1 MAEAKQLGDSGQ
13 TAASGLFA
21 VFRPEKEKARKKGD
35 VCMKLKTTLYGRT
48 YAFKSIAEVLAKANE
63 PKSADRLQGI
73 AAETAS
79 ERVAAKVVLSELT
92 VGDLTENPTIPY
104 EEDEVTRVN
113 LDGLNRPM
121 YQQFKNKTMGELR
134 DWLLD
139 HKTTTQE
146 LGRSSRAFT
155 GEVAAAV
162 AKIMSAMDLVYG
174 AKKFVCPTKC
184 VTEIGLPGTLSFRCQ
199 TNSPTDDV
207 QSILIGLMEGVSFGC
222 GDACLGI
229 NPVGDNAEN
238 TMRMAEGVHNFMV
251 KNGIPTQ
258 VTILSHITTQMEA
271 VRRGAPLSMLFQS
284 IAGTQSANEN
294 FGVSRE
300 LLQEAYGLALEKCTG
315 LGPNLL
321 YFETGQGSEVSIGA
335 DCGVDEMTLEART
348 YGFGRYFR
356 PFMVN
361 NVSGFI
367 GPETL
372 YDGKEMIRANLEDHF
387 MGKFLGLPMGM
398 APCYTNHTSITQDD
412 QEMATALLAMAGA
425 NYYMGVPVGDD
436 VMLSYQDTSFHDD
449 ATLRELTGRKPAPEF
464 HRWMMKMDLM
474 DENGVLT
481 ARAGDGSIFL
491 K

>member
-1 MAEAKQLGDSGQ
+1 
-13 TAASGLFA
+13 
-21 VFRPEKEKARKKGD
+21 
-35 VCMKLKTTLYGRT
+35 MKLKTSLNGKSYE
-48 YAFKSIAEVLAKANE
+48 FKSITEVLAKANE
-63 PKSADRLQGI
+63 PKSADRFQGI

-92 VGDLTENPTIPY
+92 VEDLTENPTIPY

-113 LDGLNRPM
+113 IDGLNRPM
-121 YQQFKNKTMGELR
+121 YERFKGMTIGELR
-134 DWLLD
+134 EWILD
-139 HKTTTQE
+139 HKTSREE
-146 LGRSSRAFT
+146 LCRASRAFT
-155 GEVAAAV
+155 GEVVAAV

-174 AKKFVCPTKC
+174 ASKIVRPTKC
-184 VTEIGLPGTLSFRCQ
+184 ITEIGLPGTLSFRCQ

-207 QSILIGLMEGVSFGC
+207 PSILMGVMEGVSYGS
-222 GDACLGI
+222 GDACIGI
-229 NPVGDNAEN
+229 NPVGDNVEN
-238 TMRMAEGVHNFMV
+238 TMRMAQGMWDFVV
-251 KNGIPTQ
+251 KNDIPTQ

-271 VRRGAPLSMLFQS
+271 VRRGAPLSMFFQS
-284 IAGTQSANEN
+284 IAGTQAANEN
-294 FGVSRE
+294 FGVDRA
-300 LLQEAYGLALEKCTG
+300 LLEEAYDLARKSCTG

-335 DCGVDEMTLEART
+335 DGGVDEMTLEART
-348 YGFGRYFR
+348 YGFGRFFN

-387 MGKFLGLPMGM
+387 MGKLIGLPMGM

-449 ATLRELTGRKPAPEF
+449 ATLRELSHRLPAPEF
-464 HRWMMKMDLM
+464 HKWMMKMELM
-474 DENGVLT
+474 DEHGRLT
-481 ARAGDGSIFL
+481 PKAGDASIFL